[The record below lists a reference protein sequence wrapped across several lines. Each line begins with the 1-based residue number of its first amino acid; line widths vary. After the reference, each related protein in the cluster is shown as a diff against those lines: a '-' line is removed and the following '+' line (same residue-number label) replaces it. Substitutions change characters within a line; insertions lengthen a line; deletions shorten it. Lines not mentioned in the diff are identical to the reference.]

1 MALLRIINL
10 KQWIHENMT
19 SQIVLQ
25 VTSSSSGSGVWKLQ
39 KGRKSIPPEG
49 RSVSWTTP
57 PQLRSTEGRVSGD
70 AVHVP
75 VVQKKVNT
83 ILRQKR
89 RERTCGVDGGRWT
102 EPCGWWLRGGIIIL
116 IVRMTSKFNAAEVAV
131 VLYDVVWGI
140 CVFSQQAVVVGTLW
154 KVYL

>member
-1 MALLRIINL
+1 M
-10 KQWIHENMT
+10 
-19 SQIVLQ
+19 
-25 VTSSSSGSGVWKLQ
+25 
-39 KGRKSIPPEG
+39 
-49 RSVSWTTP
+49 
-57 PQLRSTEGRVSGD
+57 SGD

-89 RERTCGVDGGRWT
+89 RERTCGVDGGEVDRTLWMVIT
-102 EPCGWWLRGGIIIL
+102 GGIIIL

-140 CVFSQQAVVVGTLW
+140 CVFSQQEVVVGTLW